1 MGKWI
6 IPIGAA
12 LTAVLVSIVTYGRLP
27 EQMIVNFNPAQNANN
42 WMDKSVGAFLLPALI
57 LFVAWMVQFF
67 IRFEKDEN
75 KRKRAE
81 RTLSA
86 IIGITSVMV
95 LVVHGFLIAY
105 NLGYQLSIAVFVT
118 LLIGIVFV
126 MIGNLIPR
134 LPQGSYT
141 WPKLEDSR
149 YRRLLRFQGRLMMIF
164 GFVFALLALLPNK
177 FIFTLFFLLLGCFI
191 VITIGKSVRV
201 ATSG

>member
-105 NLGYQLSIAVFVT
+105 NLGYQLSIAVFVM

-149 YRRLLRFQGRLMMIF
+149 YGRLLGFQGWLLMIF

-191 VITIGKSVRV
+191 VITMGKSVRV